1 MEEIK
6 RENLVIYNTLS
17 RKKEKFSPLHPP
29 LVGMYVCGP
38 TVYSDVHLGNC
49 RTFISFDLIY
59 RYLLHLGYKVRYVRN
74 ITDAGHLEGDM
85 DEGEDKFAKRAK
97 LEQLEPMEIVQKY
110 TIGFHEVLA
119 LFNTLP
125 PSIEPTATGHIIEQI
140 EMIKEILDA
149 GYAYEVNGS
158 VYFDVEKYSKE
169 HNYGILT
176 NRKLEDLL
184 DGTREL
190 SGQDE
195 KRSRLDFALWIVAKP
210 ETLMQWPSPW
220 GNGFPGWH
228 IECSAMSTKYLGTTF
243 DIHGGGMDLQATH
256 HTNEIA
262 QSQACNHTAP
272 VKYWMHTNMLTVNG
286 VRMSKSAGNGFLPSE
301 LFTGNHPLLDRG
313 YSPMTVRF
321 FMLQS
326 HYRNTLDFS
335 NEALQAAEKGYKKLM
350 ESLSTLEKIEPSATS
365 TVDIASI
372 EENFYSAMNDD
383 FSSPVLIAHLF
394 DAVRIINSCNDKSE
408 TINNDDLEKLK
419 ELMYSFVFD
428 ILGLI
433 DETKNISGS
442 DVIEGLMRLILDIR
456 KTAREN
462 KDWATSDIIRD
473 QLKSTG
479 IEIKDTKTGV
489 EWRI

>member
-6 RENLVIYNTLS
+6 RANLVIYNTLN

-29 LVGMYVCGP
+29 MVGMYVCGP

-119 LFNTLP
+119 QFNTLP

-140 EMIKEILDA
+140 EMIKKIIDA
-149 GYAYEVNGS
+149 GYAYEKDGT
-158 VYFDVEKYSKE
+158 VYFDVEKYSQE

-190 SGQDE
+190 SGQDQ
-195 KRSRLDFALWIVAKP
+195 KRSRLDFALWISAKP

-220 GNGFPGWH
+220 GKGFPGWH

-350 ESLSTLEKIEPSATS
+350 ESLSTLEKIQPSKTS
-365 TVDIASI
+365 TVDITTI
-372 EENFYSAMNDD
+372 EDNFYSAMDDD
-383 FSSPVLIAHLF
+383 FSSPTLIAHLF
-394 DAVRIINSCNDKSE
+394 DAVRVINSCNDKSE
-408 TINNDDLEKLK
+408 SINNDDLQRLK
-419 ELMYSFVFD
+419 ELMHSFVFE

-433 DETKNISGS
+433 DETKNITGS
-442 DVIEGLMRLILDIR
+442 DVIEGLMGLILDIR
-456 KTAREN
+456 KSAREN
-462 KDWATSDIIRD
+462 KDWSTSDKIRD
-473 QLKSTG
+473 QLKSSG
-479 IEIKDTKTGV
+479 VEIKDTKTGV